1 MLKEMQTFIKESWM
15 VGKLFKILRSDC
27 QRSYVQ
33 LQTSMNQV
41 WFKVIILTHYLE
53 EDIWE
58 AIRETISK
66 EEKKDYEI

>member
-1 MLKEMQTFIKESWM
+1 
-15 VGKLFKILRSDC
+15 
-27 QRSYVQ
+27 
-33 LQTSMNQV
+33 MNQV

-66 EEKKDYEI
+66 EEKKDYEN